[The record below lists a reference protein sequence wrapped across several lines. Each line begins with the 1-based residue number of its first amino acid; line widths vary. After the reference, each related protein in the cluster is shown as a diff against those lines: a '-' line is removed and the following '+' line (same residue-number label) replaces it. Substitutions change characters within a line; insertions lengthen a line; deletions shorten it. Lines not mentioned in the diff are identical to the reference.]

1 MANKKASLASSYTT
15 LGATFKGKYARV
27 KDFDAAI
34 AKLNFFTRKGATADA
49 TTDWADLEVG
59 DLFIHIPAAAGNSR
73 AGAVATAGTA
83 PFDGVVDDFY
93 IVIKDYAG

>member
-1 MANKKASLASSYTT
+1 MANKKASLAASYTS
-15 LGATFKGKYARV
+15 LGATFKGKYTRV

-34 AKLNFFTRKGATADA
+34 AKLNFFSRKGVTADT

-59 DLFIHIPAAAGNSR
+59 DLFIHLPAAAGNSR

-83 PFDGVVDDFY
+83 PFAGVANDFY